1 MSAITQYE
9 VERNSSA
16 LWAYPAGDDVL
27 ALRFACAAD
36 PDWFMQPL
44 TLEVS
49 LPASVKSAEVRDPL
63 RQAHHGEHRGSRRSA
78 RLAL

>member
-1 MSAITQYE
+1 
-9 VERNSSA
+9 
-16 LWAYPAGDDVL
+16 
-27 ALRFACAAD
+27 
-36 PDWFMQPL
+36 
-44 TLEVS
+44 VS